1 MRTINN
7 HLTDNENNIVK
18 PENLDESVYLDMESD
33 DKKKKIFNTRIKP
46 LLMFLLA
53 LAVLTFVGIAWFTMN
68 RNSHSEGMNVRI
80 AEMPFD
86 IATYGTSGV
95 RYEEQLSEIAPEYT
109 SGTVVSIDERDYY
122 VTGGSTDSIRLR
134 YSTGESEIGPGGCGK
149 LELYVIPKNDG
160 ALSVNVK
167 LDLLCYVE
175 ADMYEFDE
183 NNQKIQALDENN
195 DPIYEEDGVT
205 PVYRTTKQLVEVG
218 QLDSSKCTMDS
229 TEIASRVAAADYL
242 KGHVMFFG
250 GLGDTSNPDDNDN
263 YYYTSPKTER
273 EVNYTRATV
282 SAGEAYEIPI
292 YWMWP
297 NTLGQIALDGNNGYR
312 DGIPIVRDGN
322 TAQKALLVSYLQTN
336 KTTVFKNAPG
346 VTITDE
352 MISNASVKANF
363 EILSDGYNNADFD
376 IGSKIDYFMIE
387 VVVENG
393 E

>member
-7 HLTDNENNIVK
+7 HLTNNENDIVK
-18 PENLDESVYLDMESD
+18 PENIDDSVYLDMECD
-33 DKKKKIFNTRIKP
+33 DKKKKSFVIVIKS
-46 LLMFLLA
+46 LLMPVLA
-53 LAVLTFVGIAWFTMN
+53 FAVLAFVGIAWFTMN
-68 RNSHSEGMNVRI
+68 RSTQSEGMSVRI

-95 RYEEQLSEIAPEYT
+95 RYEEQLSEVAPEYT
-109 SGTVVSIDERDYY
+109 PGTVDTIDERDYY
-122 VTGGSTDSIRLR
+122 RTGESTDSIRLR

-205 PVYRTTKQLVEVG
+205 PVYRTTKQLVEV
-218 QLDSSKCTMDS
+218 
-229 TEIASRVAAADYL
+229 
-242 KGHVMFFG
+242 
-250 GLGDTSNPDDNDN
+250 TSHSDDNDN

-322 TAQKALLVSYLQTN
+322 TAEKALLVSYLQTN